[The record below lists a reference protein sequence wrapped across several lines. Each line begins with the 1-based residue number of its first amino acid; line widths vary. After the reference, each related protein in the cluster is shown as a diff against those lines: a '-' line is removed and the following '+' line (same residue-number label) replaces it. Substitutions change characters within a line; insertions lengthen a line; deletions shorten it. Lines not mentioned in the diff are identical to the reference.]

1 MGIAELSNTEPH
13 CVAAGTRSP
22 ARPTSG
28 QRPIASCCSGRR
40 GCCCER
46 AGSCAP
52 FSTAAAPRCAVVTRH
67 VQGDVLACAYHGWRF
82 GPDGRCVGIRP
93 SGPMPPSLRVP
104 ASRRHTGSPN
114 ATAWSSSPRSR
125 PSCRCPR
132 SPRRAT
138 PLHAGD
144 VPAVRARASVGLLA
158 DNFLDMAHFP
168 FVHRA
173 TFGADE
179 AAEVPAYRLDRDG
192 WAFTVSYEHSFSNRE
207 DPAVAEGT
215 RPLLQHRR
223 LTYRYDAPFQPRAAH
238 RVPRGRGLECD
249 RLLPPAETADS
260 CRLYTTLWRDDLD
273 GDTGRMAEAVA
284 FEKAVLDED
293 LAIQTAFDRL
303 VLPLE
308 RTTELHTR
316 QTAAR
321 SSCAV
326 CWPSWWRPPRPVERR
341 VSAHRELPAG
351 AGTGQRGTIPMIGH
365 HGQRP
370 LQRMTRRIGNAEPR
384 WPASLALLVAIVLYV
399 SLPAR

>member
-1 MGIAELSNTEPH
+1 MGIAELSNTEPALRRSWH
-13 CVAAGTRSP
+13 PVARS
-22 ARPTSG
+22 ADVG
-28 QRPIASCCSGRR
+28 
-40 GCCCER
+40 
-46 AGSCAP
+46 
-52 FSTAAAPRCAVVTRH
+52 AAPHRVLLLGEAWVLLRTGGELRAFLDRCPHRGAPLSLGTCE
-67 VQGDVLACAYHGWRF
+67 GDVLACAYHGWRF
-82 GPDGRCVGIRP
+82 GPDGRCVGIPALGPDAAIP
-93 SGPMPPSLRVP
+93 SRARLEAPHGLAERHGMVFLSPEPSLVP
-104 ASRRHTGSPN
+104 LPEIAEAGDARFT
-114 ATAWSSSPRSR
+114 
-125 PSCRCPR
+125 
-132 SPRRAT
+132 
-138 PLHAGD
+138 AGD

-223 LTYRYDAPFQPRAAH
+223 LTYRYDAPFHLVLRIEFLEAGGSNVIGFFLQP
-238 RVPRGRGLECD
+238 
-249 RLLPPAETADS
+249 ETADS

-303 VLPLE
+303 VLPLA

-316 QTAAR
+316 ADR
-321 SSCAV
+321 STL
-326 CWPSWWRPPRPVERR
+326 ELRR
-341 VSAHRELPAG
+341 VLAELVEAAEAG
-351 AGTGQRGTIPMIGH
+351 
-365 HGQRP
+365 
-370 LQRMTRRIGNAEPR
+370 
-384 WPASLALLVAIVLYV
+384 
-399 SLPAR
+399 